1 MARALV
7 QTTIPHRE
15 TSSLYFRRVNGDL
28 TLTIVGHP
36 DHGLPYGKLP
46 RLLLAWLSRHAQLT
60 RSRLITLE
68 PVRADLLRQLGLS
81 STGGRT
87 GTIRAVDD
95 QLLRLLKST
104 VHIDW
109 NTESRTDWRPFQ
121 VSAGLSLWRDRSE
134 SNGGRYW
141 IELSQPF
148 FDEVIERSV
157 PLDFATL
164 RALRSPLSIDLYA
177 WATDRVFRLNRPT
190 TISWQSLQS
199 QFGAEYARSQDFR
212 RAFIL
217 ALGRVSLLWP
227 QLRAKPTKK
236 GLLLRPCEAHVSP
249 RIRM

>member
-1 MARALV
+1 M
-7 QTTIPHRE
+7 
-15 TSSLYFRRVNGDL
+15 NGDL

-46 RLLLAWLSRHAQLT
+46 RMLLAWLSRHAQLT
-60 RSRLITLE
+60 RSRLITLG
-68 PVRADLLRQLGLS
+68 PVRADLLHQLGLS

-109 NTESRTDWRPFQ
+109 NTERRTEWRPFQ

-134 SNGGRYW
+134 SSGGRYW

-199 QFGAEYARSQDFR
+199 QFGAEYTRSQDFR

-236 GLLLRPCEAHVSP
+236 GLQLRPCAAHVSP
-249 RIRM
+249 RVRM

>member
-1 MARALV
+1 MA
-7 QTTIPHRE
+7 
-15 TSSLYFRRVNGDL
+15 SLHFRRVNGDL

-109 NTESRTDWRPFQ
+109 NTDNRSEWRPFQ

-134 SNGGRYW
+134 SRGGRYW
-141 IELSQPF
+141 IELSKPF
-148 FDEVIERSV
+148 FNEVIERSV

-164 RALRSPLSIDLYA
+164 RELRSPLSIDLYA
-177 WATDRVFRLNRPT
+177 WATDRVYRLNRPT
-190 TISWQSLQS
+190 TISWQSLQN
-199 QFGAEYARSQDFR
+199 QFGAEYARPQDFR
-212 RAFIL
+212 RAFVL
-217 ALGRVSLLWP
+217 ALGRVSFLWP
-227 QLRAKPTKK
+227 QLKARPMKK
-236 GLLLRPCEAHVSP
+236 GLQLRPCAPHITP
-249 RIRM
+249 RL